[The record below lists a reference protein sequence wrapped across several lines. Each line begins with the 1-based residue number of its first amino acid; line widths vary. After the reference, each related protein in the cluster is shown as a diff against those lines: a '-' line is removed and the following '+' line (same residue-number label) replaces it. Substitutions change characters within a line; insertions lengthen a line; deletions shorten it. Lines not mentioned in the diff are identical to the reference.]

1 MTFITL
7 CVNILSV
14 DKTTTNNNLEE
25 NNMSEKMEK
34 ILARVIFYGLGMVAV
49 TAGFMLMFTVVAMI
63 EAWTLDKVQLA
74 MCIFYVLIMIL
85 YWAFIKMLNE
95 KW

>member
-1 MTFITL
+1 MLYYYQSIRQQQL
-7 CVNILSV
+7 
-14 DKTTTNNNLEE
+14 TTLEE

-74 MCIFYVLIMIL
+74 MCIFYVLIMVL
-85 YWAFIKMLNE
+85 YGAFIKMLNE